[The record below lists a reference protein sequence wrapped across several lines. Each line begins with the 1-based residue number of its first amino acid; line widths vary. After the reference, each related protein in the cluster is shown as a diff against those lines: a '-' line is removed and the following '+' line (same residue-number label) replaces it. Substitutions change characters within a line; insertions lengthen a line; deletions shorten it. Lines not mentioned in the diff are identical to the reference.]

1 MANVN
6 GFLAELAVLLAE
18 YNAAIVRSADDNHN
32 LVVSVDDSSNGF
44 DEVEFEE
51 DITFESLHNEW
62 FKELAKS
69 E

>member
-1 MANVN
+1 MKLN
-6 GFLAELAVLLAE
+6 GFLAELAVLLTE
-18 YNAAIVRSADDNHN
+18 YNAAIVRSADDSHN
-32 LVVSVDDSSNGF
+32 LVVSVYDNNGF

-62 FKELAKS
+62 FKELAKL